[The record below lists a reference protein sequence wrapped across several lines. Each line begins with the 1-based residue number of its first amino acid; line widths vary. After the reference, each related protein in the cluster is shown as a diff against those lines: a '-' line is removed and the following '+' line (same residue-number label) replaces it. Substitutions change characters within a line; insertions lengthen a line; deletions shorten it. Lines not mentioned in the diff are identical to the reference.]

1 MGTWSL
7 ANPLWSGYSVALK
20 NSAKTSYKALRYV
33 TSGWKAA
40 KVSSP
45 DTGDSNC
52 VPDCSLSVWVGLHEV
67 QGATNGKLVQ
77 AGTTSFRKC
86 EWDLNDDNGFFGD
99 IEFTCSNGQ
108 LMFYEFFPAPA
119 VSCEAPGDIKQGD
132 TIGTAISRGL
142 SNGQMTNS
150 YSIAVYNQTR
160 GKACGTTASYD
171 LSKSYFA
178 SVIAEPPSYMS
189 GIPTTLPR
197 FDTLKMEATQVS
209 DGTTAFQ
216 LSRMVNTFAPSGQ
229 ADAVKYLVYM
239 NGTKQNILIGDVLSD
254 SSFLQYYLTSAK

>member
-1 MGTWSL
+1 
-7 ANPLWSGYSVALK
+7 
-20 NSAKTSYKALRYV
+20 
-33 TSGWKAA
+33 
-40 KVSSP
+40 
-45 DTGDSNC
+45 
-52 VPDCSLSVWVGLHEV
+52 
-67 QGATNGKLVQ
+67 
-77 AGTTSFRKC
+77 
-86 EWDLNDDNGFFGD
+86 
-99 IEFTCSNGQ
+99 
-108 LMFYEFFPAPA
+108 
-119 VSCEAPGDIKQGD
+119 
-132 TIGTAISRGL
+132 
-142 SNGQMTNS
+142 MTNS